1 MNDSDNKIDI
11 LISRHLA
18 KRLDRHVGR
27 AQRLFLAEVDQ
38 RRRWYIPRYW
48 AAAAVL
54 LIAATLA
61 GVFAIK
67 NLFVAPN
74 PLDNK
79 NPTISNLQSQPLL
92 PVAQSVAWQ
101 TTDDGTVMMNGDIP
115 VRQLRRQ
122 VIEKIKWYDADRN
135 TTIELHRP
143 QEQVMLI
150 GYW

>member
-11 LISRHLA
+11 LISRHLG
-18 KRLDRHVGR
+18 KQLDRHVGR
-27 AQRLFLAEVDQ
+27 AQRAFLAEVSQ

-48 AAAAVL
+48 AVAAVL

-61 GVFAIK
+61 GVFALK
-67 NLFVAPN
+67 NLFTATQR
-74 PLDNK
+74 DQTQII
-79 NPTISNLQSQPLL
+79 PTNSEPQPLML
-92 PVAQSVAWQ
+92 IAQTVAWQ
-101 TTDDGTVMMNGDIP
+101 TTDDGTVMMNGDVPIH
-115 VRQLRRQ
+115 QLRRR
-122 VIEKIKWYDADRN
+122 VVEKIKWYDAERN

>member
-18 KRLDRHVGR
+18 RQLDRHVGR
-27 AQRLFLAEVDQ
+27 AQRVFLAEVDQ

-61 GVFAIK
+61 GVFAIR

-74 PLDNK
+74 PIDNK
-79 NPTISNLQSQPLL
+79 NTPVLRPQSQPLL
-92 PVAQSVAWQ
+92 PVAQTVAWQ
-101 TTDDGTVMMNGDIP
+101 TTDDGTVMMNGDVP

-122 VIEKIKWYDADRN
+122 VVERIKWYDPQRN
-135 TTIELHRP
+135 TTVELHRP
-143 QEQVMLI
+143 QEQIMLI

>member
-1 MNDSDNKIDI
+1 MNDTDNKIDI

-18 KRLDRHVGR
+18 KQLDRHVGR
-27 AQRLFLAEVDQ
+27 AQRVFLAEVDQ

-79 NPTISNLQSQPLL
+79 NPPVVSQFQPLL